1 MPSGVYVASVE
12 GMVTDDVFAVIAE
25 ATRRDILVS
34 LRKGDKAV
42 GELVQELEASQPTI
56 SKHLKVLREAD
67 LVSMRAQGQKRYYT
81 LNPKPLAGIINWL
94 ETFDVGGAATAEP
107 SPARTVEPRL
117 QPVPDTLAA
126 AATANSSDATAPA
139 VPASQPAAVLAGRP
153 AGSPLSPAVVL
164 PVGTAGEDKMPQQ
177 IGRTVGRAA
186 TRAADLL
193 ASLPKFGRKK

>member
-1 MPSGVYVASVE
+1 M
-12 GMVTDDVFAVIAE
+12 TDDVFADIAE
-25 ATRRDILVS
+25 APRRDILVS

-81 LNPKPLAGIINWL
+81 LNPKPLAGIASWL
-94 ETFDVGGAATAEP
+94 ETFDVGAAATSEP
-107 SPARTVEPRL
+107 SPARTPEPRL
-117 QPVPDTLAA
+117 QPVPVPGSLAA
-126 AATANSSDATAPA
+126 AATATPPTAPA
-139 VPASQPAAVLAGRP
+139 GPAPQLAGPASQPAPALAGRP
-153 AGSPLSPAVVL
+153 AGSPLRPAVVL

>member
-1 MPSGVYVASVE
+1 M
-12 GMVTDDVFAVIAE
+12 TDDVFAVIAE

-81 LNPKPLAGIINWL
+81 LNPKPLAGIASWL
-94 ETFDVGGAATAEP
+94 ETFDVGAAAAAEP
-107 SPARTVEPRL
+107 SPARTAEPRL

-126 AATANSSDATAPA
+126 AAASAPAQHASTVAQHTAPA
-139 VPASQPAAVLAGRP
+139 QHPSPVAQPAAALAGRP